1 MGKRNWLID
10 SPWGFDSHAYSSAM
24 PVTGEVF
31 SDGTKASDGDYV
43 VGAFVGDECRGIG
56 QWKNGRVMMNVY
68 GENSEAVHFIAYD
81 VVEERYYEIVEE
93 VNFTPDN
100 QGSWYFPMTMT
111 ISSEITGMKDLY
123 NELGLNLSMNGNYLT
138 VNAGGKYIDKL
149 TITNTSGVTMLSV
162 SNLGTSATIT
172 TGQLPNGVYIVTA
185 SADGKTL
192 YNKILK
198 ANK

>member
-1 MGKRNWLID
+1 
-10 SPWGFDSHAYSSAM
+10 
-24 PVTGEVF
+24 
-31 SDGTKASDGDYV
+31 
-43 VGAFVGDECRGIG
+43 
-56 QWKNGRVMMNVY
+56 
-68 GENSEAVHFIAYD
+68 
-81 VVEERYYEIVEE
+81 
-93 VNFTPDN
+93 
-100 QGSWYFPMTMT
+100 
-111 ISSEITGMKDLY
+111 MKDLY